1 MILCSFYDMT
11 GIFLKWIQFN
21 LTYFVGMHL
30 QQSSISKSLPNSSPS
45 SSVCGKRWC
54 SVSGNRKPVIPPKID
69 MNPITTSGR
78 RRLSVPFKTNVFSE
92 LENIENIEIDNFQT
106 ILLGQDS
113 LYENLQ
119 ILFS

>member
-11 GIFLKWIQFN
+11 GNFLKWLQIN

-78 RRLSVPFKTNVFSE
+78 RRDSVPFRTSVFSE
-92 LENIENIEIDNFQT
+92 LGNIEIDNFQDF
-106 ILLGQDS
+106 LLGHFF
-113 LYENLQ
+113 YENLQ
-119 ILFS
+119 IFFS